1 MTIRSVVPEL
11 PEDMRGPEK
20 LRKARKLVVEKR
32 PELGSRV
39 FLVSGHWVN
48 LSDVMVDDCDCAD
61 FLYRGGKC
69 KHVLAA
75 ELYEESERDEREK
88 RVPGED
94 RSESGGLTHGEEVE
108 GSGSDG
114 REDSGT
120 PGGVGSVQ

>member
-48 LSDVMVDDCDCAD
+48 LGDVMVDDCDCAD

-75 ELYEESERDEREK
+75 ELYEERER
-88 RVPGED
+88 
-94 RSESGGLTHGEEVE
+94 HGEEVE
-108 GSGSDG
+108 GSGSDR
-114 REDSGT
+114 RED
-120 PGGVGSVQ
+120 GVLGRDGEDVEG

>member
-61 FLYRGGKC
+61 FLYRKGKC
-69 KHVLAA
+69 KHILAA
-75 ELYEESERDEREK
+75 ELFEESERD
-88 RVPGED
+88 
-94 RSESGGLTHGEEVE
+94 GEEVE

-114 REDSGT
+114 REDGVL
-120 PGGVGSVQ
+120 GGEREDVEG